1 MIYLPH
7 RVSGGIVES
16 ACATCGSTRLV
27 RSCAFDRMIDEEIKN
42 RSNDPQLPD
51 IGIRSGTACCG
62 ADHPSGPSGSLRDI
76 PSVPAFRPA
85 CRSPEKHPAVPVR
98 LLPRTLSPL
107 PITRPRPQTAGPNAI
122 AGTGTA
128 PDAIPRTAVSSPGA
142 ATSGRRRHPIR
153 PPKRTPP
160 ENTDA
165 APSRNLRTP
174 PAPHSAPETNTARK
188 HRRSTV
194 PQPPDATGT
203 HSPPPKRTL
212 PENTDAAPSRSP
224 RTSPVP
230 HSAPETNTA
239 RKHRGSTVPQPPDAA
254 GTHSPPPETNT
265 VRKHRRST
273 VPQPPDAACP
283 PFGPRNEHRPK
294 TQTRHRSA
302 APPQKN
308 AIIPAGTSSG
318 RDDPHSERRRTASR
332 DDGMSAVGPP
342 SGKTA
347 LLPRQPSAPL
357 RIPSSQAGRPLR
369 LQKRS
374 H

>member
-51 IGIRSGTACCG
+51 IGIRSGIACCG
-62 ADHPSGPSGSLRDI
+62 AGQSVRTVRISSRYSVGAGISAGVSIAREASRRTCALAAPHAIPAPDHPIS
-76 PSVPAFRPA
+76 PAD
-85 CRSPEKHPAVPVR
+85 RSPKRYRRHR
-98 LLPRTLSPL
+98 HS
-107 PITRPRPQTAGPNAI
+107 
-122 AGTGTA
+122 
-128 PDAIPRTAVSSPGA
+128 
-142 ATSGRRRHPIR
+142 SGRHSPNRSLVPRGRNLRTPPAPIR

-160 ENTDA
+160 ENTEA

-174 PAPHSAPETNTARK
+174 PAPIRL
-188 HRRSTV
+188 
-194 PQPPDATGT
+194 
-203 HSPPPKRTL
+203 PKRTP
-212 PENTDAAPSRSP
+212 PENTEAAPIRSP
-224 RTSPVP
+224 L
-230 HSAPETNTA
+230 
-239 RKHRGSTVPQPPDAA
+239 
-254 GTHSPPPETNT
+254 
-265 VRKHRRST
+265 
-273 VPQPPDAACP
+273 
-283 PFGPRNEHRPK
+283 
-294 TQTRHRSA
+294 
-302 APPQKN
+302 QKN

-357 RIPSSQAGRPLR
+357 RIPPSQAGRPLR

>member
-188 HRRSTV
+188 HR
-194 PQPPDATGT
+194 
-203 HSPPPKRTL
+203 
-212 PENTDAAPSRSP
+212 
-224 RTSPVP
+224 
-230 HSAPETNTA
+230 
-239 RKHRGSTVPQPPDAA
+239 GSTVPQPPDAA
-254 GTHSPPPETNT
+254 GTHSPP
-265 VRKHRRST
+265 
-273 VPQPPDAACP
+273 
-283 PFGPRNEHRPK
+283 RNEHRPK
-294 TQTRHRSA
+294 TQTQHRPATSGRRLPPVRPPKRTPPENTDA
-302 APPQKN
+302 APIRSPPQKN

>member
-153 PPKRTPP
+153 PPPKRTLP

-174 PAPHSAPETNTARK
+174 PAPIRP
-188 HRRSTV
+188 
-194 PQPPDATGT
+194 
-203 HSPPPKRTL
+203 
-212 PENTDAAPSRSP
+212 
-224 RTSPVP
+224 
-230 HSAPETNTA
+230 
-239 RKHRGSTVPQPPDAA
+239 
-254 GTHSPPPETNT
+254 
-265 VRKHRRST
+265 
-273 VPQPPDAACP
+273 
-283 PFGPRNEHRPK
+283 PRNEHRPK
-294 TQTRHRSA
+294 TQTQHRPATSGRRLPPIRPPKRTPPENTDA
-302 APPQKN
+302 APIRSPPQKKRN
-308 AIIPAGTSSG
+308 HPC
-318 RDDPHSERRRTASR
+318 RN
-332 DDGMSAVGPP
+332 
-342 SGKTA
+342 KF
-347 LLPRQPSAPL
+347 RQ
-357 RIPSSQAGRPLR
+357 G
-369 LQKRS
+369 
-374 H
+374 

>member
-62 ADHPSGPSGSLRDI
+62 AGQSVRTVRISSRYSVGAGISAGVSIAREASRRTCALAAPHAIPAPDHPTS
-76 PSVPAFRPA
+76 PADRRPK
-85 CRSPEKHPAVPVR
+85 RYHRHS
-98 LLPRTLSPL
+98 
-107 PITRPRPQTAGPNAI
+107 
-122 AGTGTA
+122 
-128 PDAIPRTAVSSPGA
+128 
-142 ATSGRRRHPIR
+142 SGRHSPNRSLVPRGRNLRTPPAPIR
-153 PPKRTPP
+153 PPPKRTPP
-160 ENTDA
+160 ENT
-165 APSRNLRTP
+165 
-174 PAPHSAPETNTARK
+174 E
-188 HRRSTV
+188 
-194 PQPPDATGT
+194 
-203 HSPPPKRTL
+203 
-212 PENTDAAPSRSP
+212 AAPSRS
-224 RTSPVP
+224 
-230 HSAPETNTA
+230 
-239 RKHRGSTVPQPPDAA
+239 
-254 GTHSPPPETNT
+254 
-265 VRKHRRST
+265 
-273 VPQPPDAACP
+273 
-283 PFGPRNEHRPK
+283 
-294 TQTRHRSA
+294 
-302 APPQKN
+302 PPQKN
-308 AIIPAGTSSG
+308 AIIPAGTCSG

-357 RIPSSQAGRPLR
+357 RIPPSQAGRPLR

>member
-107 PITRPRPQTAGPNAI
+107 PITRSRPQTAVPNAI

-142 ATSGRRRHPIR
+142 ATPGRRLPPIR
-153 PPKRTPP
+153 PPPKRTLP

-174 PAPHSAPETNTARK
+174 PAPIR
-188 HRRSTV
+188 
-194 PQPPDATGT
+194 
-203 HSPPPKRTL
+203 PPKRTP
-212 PENTDAAPSRSP
+212 PENTEAAPSRNL
-224 RTSPVP
+224 RTPP
-230 HSAPETNTA
+230 APIRLPKRT
-239 RKHRGSTVPQPPDAA
+239 
-254 GTHSPPPETNT
+254 PPENT
-265 VRKHRRST
+265 
-273 VPQPPDAACP
+273 
-283 PFGPRNEHRPK
+283 E
-294 TQTRHRSA
+294 A
-302 APPQKN
+302 APIRSPLQKN

-342 SGKTA
+342 SGETA

-357 RIPSSQAGRPLR
+357 RIPPSQAGRPLR

>member
-188 HRRSTV
+188 HRRGTD
-194 PQPPDATGT
+194 PQPP
-203 HSPPPKRTL
+203 PKKTQSSL
-212 PENTDAAPSRSP
+212 PEQ
-224 RTSPVP
+224 V
-230 HSAPETNTA
+230 
-239 RKHRGSTVPQPPDAA
+239 
-254 GTHSPPPETNT
+254 
-265 VRKHRRST
+265 
-273 VPQPPDAACP
+273 
-283 PFGPRNEHRPK
+283 
-294 TQTRHRSA
+294 
-302 APPQKN
+302 
-308 AIIPAGTSSG
+308 PAGMTLIR
-318 RDDPHSERRRTASR
+318 RDVERHHGTT
-332 DDGMSAVGPP
+332 G
-342 SGKTA
+342 
-347 LLPRQPSAPL
+347 
-357 RIPSSQAGRPLR
+357 
-369 LQKRS
+369 
-374 H
+374 

>member
-142 ATSGRRRHPIR
+142 ATSGRRRHPF
-153 PPKRTPP
+153 
-160 ENTDA
+160 
-165 APSRNLRTP
+165 AP
-174 PAPHSAPETNTARK
+174 PETNTA
-188 HRRSTV
+188 
-194 PQPPDATGT
+194 
-203 HSPPPKRTL
+203 
-212 PENTDAAPSRSP
+212 
-224 RTSPVP
+224 
-230 HSAPETNTA
+230 
-239 RKHRGSTVPQPPDAA
+239 
-254 GTHSPPPETNT
+254 
-265 VRKHRRST
+265 RKHRRST

-302 APPQKN
+302 APPKKRN
-308 AIIPAGTSSG
+308 HPC
-318 RDDPHSERRRTASR
+318 RN
-332 DDGMSAVGPP
+332 
-342 SGKTA
+342 KF
-347 LLPRQPSAPL
+347 RQ
-357 RIPSSQAGRPLR
+357 G
-369 LQKRS
+369 
-374 H
+374 

>member
-165 APSRNLRTP
+165 APSR
-174 PAPHSAPETNTARK
+174 
-188 HRRSTV
+188 
-194 PQPPDATGT
+194 
-203 HSPPPKRTL
+203 
-212 PENTDAAPSRSP
+212 SP

-254 GTHSPPPETNT
+254 GTHSPPPKRTPSENTDAAPSRNLRTPPAPHSAPETNT
-265 VRKHRRST
+265 ARKHRRGT
-273 VPQPPDAACP
+273 DPQ
-283 PFGPRNEHRPK
+283 
-294 TQTRHRSA
+294 
-302 APPQKN
+302 PPQKN

>member
-51 IGIRSGTACCG
+51 IGIRSGIACCG
-62 ADHPSGPSGSLRDI
+62 AGQSVRTVRISSRYSVGAGISAGVSIAREASRRTCALAAPHAIPAPDHPIS
-76 PSVPAFRPA
+76 PAD
-85 CRSPEKHPAVPVR
+85 RSPKRYRRHR
-98 LLPRTLSPL
+98 HS
-107 PITRPRPQTAGPNAI
+107 
-122 AGTGTA
+122 
-128 PDAIPRTAVSSPGA
+128 
-142 ATSGRRRHPIR
+142 SGRHSPNRSLVPRG
-153 PPKRTPP
+153 
-160 ENTDA
+160 
-165 APSRNLRTP
+165 RNSRTP

-188 HRRSTV
+188 HRRGTD
-194 PQPPDATGT
+194 PQPP
-203 HSPPPKRTL
+203 PK
-212 PENTDAAPSRSP
+212 
-224 RTSPVP
+224 
-230 HSAPETNTA
+230 
-239 RKHRGSTVPQPPDAA
+239 
-254 GTHSPPPETNT
+254 
-265 VRKHRRST
+265 
-273 VPQPPDAACP
+273 
-283 PFGPRNEHRPK
+283 
-294 TQTRHRSA
+294 
-302 APPQKN
+302 KN

>member
-107 PITRPRPQTAGPNAI
+107 PTTRSRPQTAVPNAI

-142 ATSGRRRHPIR
+142 ATPGRRLPPIR
-153 PPKRTPP
+153 PPPETNTARKHRRGTVPQPPDAAGTHSPPPKRTPS

-194 PQPPDATGT
+194 P
-203 HSPPPKRTL
+203 
-212 PENTDAAPSRSP
+212 
-224 RTSPVP
+224 
-230 HSAPETNTA
+230 
-239 RKHRGSTVPQPPDAA
+239 
-254 GTHSPPPETNT
+254 
-265 VRKHRRST
+265 
-273 VPQPPDAACP
+273 
-283 PFGPRNEHRPK
+283 
-294 TQTRHRSA
+294 
-302 APPQKN
+302 
-308 AIIPAGTSSG
+308 
-318 RDDPHSERRRTASR
+318 
-332 DDGMSAVGPP
+332 
-342 SGKTA
+342 
-347 LLPRQPSAPL
+347 
-357 RIPSSQAGRPLR
+357 
-369 LQKRS
+369 
-374 H
+374 

>member
-107 PITRPRPQTAGPNAI
+107 PPTRSRPQTAVPNAI
-122 AGTGTA
+122 ATPAQLRTPFPEPQSRPPGPQL
-128 PDAIPRTAVSSPGA
+128 PDAACPPFGPPRNEHCPKTQTRHRP
-142 ATSGRRRHPIR
+142 ATSGRRRHPFA

-165 APSRNLRTP
+165 API
-174 PAPHSAPETNTARK
+174 
-188 HRRSTV
+188 RS
-194 PQPPDATGT
+194 
-203 HSPPPKRTL
+203 
-212 PENTDAAPSRSP
+212 
-224 RTSPVP
+224 
-230 HSAPETNTA
+230 
-239 RKHRGSTVPQPPDAA
+239 
-254 GTHSPPPETNT
+254 
-265 VRKHRRST
+265 
-273 VPQPPDAACP
+273 
-283 PFGPRNEHRPK
+283 
-294 TQTRHRSA
+294 
-302 APPQKN
+302 PPQKKRN
-308 AIIPAGTSSG
+308 HPC
-318 RDDPHSERRRTASR
+318 RN
-332 DDGMSAVGPP
+332 
-342 SGKTA
+342 KF
-347 LLPRQPSAPL
+347 RQ
-357 RIPSSQAGRPLR
+357 G
-369 LQKRS
+369 
-374 H
+374 

>member
-1 MIYLPH
+1 MLRSGSSVRTVRISSRYSVGAGISAGVSIAREASRRTCALAAPH
-7 RVSGGIVES
+7 AIPAPDHPTSPADRRPKRYRRHRHSSGRHS
-16 ACATCGSTRLV
+16 P
-27 RSCAFDRMIDEEIKN
+27 N
-42 RSNDPQLPD
+42 RSL
-51 IGIRSGTACCG
+51 
-62 ADHPSGPSGSLRDI
+62 
-76 PSVPAFRPA
+76 VPR
-85 CRSPEKHPAVPVR
+85 
-98 LLPRTLSPL
+98 
-107 PITRPRPQTAGPNAI
+107 G
-122 AGTGTA
+122 
-128 PDAIPRTAVSSPGA
+128 
-142 ATSGRRRHPIR
+142 
-153 PPKRTPP
+153 
-160 ENTDA
+160 
-165 APSRNLRTP
+165 RNLRT
-174 PAPHSAPETNTARK
+174 APTPYSAPETNTTRK

-194 PQPPDATGT
+194 PQPPDT
-203 HSPPPKRTL
+203 
-212 PENTDAAPSRSP
+212 
-224 RTSPVP
+224 
-230 HSAPETNTA
+230 
-239 RKHRGSTVPQPPDAA
+239 A
-254 GTHSPPPETNT
+254 GT
-265 VRKHRRST
+265 
-273 VPQPPDAACP
+273 

>member
-51 IGIRSGTACCG
+51 IGIRSGIACCG
-62 ADHPSGPSGSLRDI
+62 AGQSVRTVRISSRYSVGAGISAGVSIAREASRRTCALAAPHAIPAPDHPIS
-76 PSVPAFRPA
+76 PAD
-85 CRSPEKHPAVPVR
+85 RSPKRYRRHR
-98 LLPRTLSPL
+98 HS
-107 PITRPRPQTAGPNAI
+107 
-122 AGTGTA
+122 
-128 PDAIPRTAVSSPGA
+128 
-142 ATSGRRRHPIR
+142 SGRHSPNRSLVPRG
-153 PPKRTPP
+153 
-160 ENTDA
+160 
-165 APSRNLRTP
+165 RNLRT
-174 PAPHSAPETNTARK
+174 APTPYSAPETNTARK
-188 HRRSTV
+188 HRRGTD
-194 PQPPDATGT
+194 PQ
-203 HSPPPKRTL
+203 
-212 PENTDAAPSRSP
+212 
-224 RTSPVP
+224 
-230 HSAPETNTA
+230 
-239 RKHRGSTVPQPPDAA
+239 
-254 GTHSPPPETNT
+254 
-265 VRKHRRST
+265 
-273 VPQPPDAACP
+273 
-283 PFGPRNEHRPK
+283 
-294 TQTRHRSA
+294 
-302 APPQKN
+302 PPQKN

>member
-188 HRRSTV
+188 HR
-194 PQPPDATGT
+194 G
-203 HSPPPKRTL
+203 
-212 PENTDAAPSRSP
+212 
-224 RTSPVP
+224 
-230 HSAPETNTA
+230 
-239 RKHRGSTVPQPPDAA
+239 
-254 GTHSPPPETNT
+254 
-265 VRKHRRST
+265 ST

-283 PFGPRNEHRPK
+283 PFGRRNEHRPK

>member
-203 HSPPPKRTL
+203 HSPPP
-212 PENTDAAPSRSP
+212 
-224 RTSPVP
+224 
-230 HSAPETNTA
+230 
-239 RKHRGSTVPQPPDAA
+239 
-254 GTHSPPPETNT
+254 ETNT

-302 APPQKN
+302 APPKKTQSSLPEQV
-308 AIIPAGTSSG
+308 PAGMTLIR
-318 RDDPHSERRRTASR
+318 RDVERHHGTT
-332 DDGMSAVGPP
+332 G
-342 SGKTA
+342 
-347 LLPRQPSAPL
+347 
-357 RIPSSQAGRPLR
+357 
-369 LQKRS
+369 
-374 H
+374 

>member
-203 HSPPPKRTL
+203 HSPPRNEHCPKTQTQHRPVAPERRLSPIRPPKRTP
-212 PENTDAAPSRSP
+212 PENTDAAPIR
-224 RTSPVP
+224 
-230 HSAPETNTA
+230 
-239 RKHRGSTVPQPPDAA
+239 
-254 GTHSPPPETNT
+254 SPPP
-265 VRKHRRST
+265 KK
-273 VPQPPDAACP
+273 
-283 PFGPRNEHRPK
+283 RNHPCRNK
-294 TQTRHRSA
+294 F
-302 APPQKN
+302 
-308 AIIPAGTSSG
+308 
-318 RDDPHSERRRTASR
+318 
-332 DDGMSAVGPP
+332 
-342 SGKTA
+342 
-347 LLPRQPSAPL
+347 RQ
-357 RIPSSQAGRPLR
+357 G
-369 LQKRS
+369 
-374 H
+374 

>member
-203 HSPPPKRTL
+203 HSPPPKRT
-212 PENTDAAPSRSP
+212 PSENTDAAPSRNL
-224 RTSPVP
+224 RTPPAP

-239 RKHRGSTVPQPPDAA
+239 RKHRRGTDPQ
-254 GTHSPPPETNT
+254 
-265 VRKHRRST
+265 
-273 VPQPPDAACP
+273 
-283 PFGPRNEHRPK
+283 
-294 TQTRHRSA
+294 
-302 APPQKN
+302 PPQKN

>member
-51 IGIRSGTACCG
+51 IGIRSGIACCG
-62 ADHPSGPSGSLRDI
+62 AGQSVRTVRISSRYSVGAGISAGVSIAREASRRTCALAAPHAIPAPDHPIS
-76 PSVPAFRPA
+76 PAD
-85 CRSPEKHPAVPVR
+85 RSPKRYRRHR
-98 LLPRTLSPL
+98 HS
-107 PITRPRPQTAGPNAI
+107 
-122 AGTGTA
+122 
-128 PDAIPRTAVSSPGA
+128 
-142 ATSGRRRHPIR
+142 SGRHSPNRSLVPRGRNLRTPPAPIR
-153 PPKRTPP
+153 LPKRTPP
-160 ENTDA
+160 ENTEA
-165 APSRNLRTP
+165 API
-174 PAPHSAPETNTARK
+174 
-188 HRRSTV
+188 
-194 PQPPDATGT
+194 
-203 HSPPPKRTL
+203 
-212 PENTDAAPSRSP
+212 RSP
-224 RTSPVP
+224 L
-230 HSAPETNTA
+230 
-239 RKHRGSTVPQPPDAA
+239 
-254 GTHSPPPETNT
+254 
-265 VRKHRRST
+265 
-273 VPQPPDAACP
+273 
-283 PFGPRNEHRPK
+283 
-294 TQTRHRSA
+294 
-302 APPQKN
+302 QKN

-357 RIPSSQAGRPLR
+357 RIPPSQAGRPLR

>member
-165 APSRNLRTP
+165 APSR
-174 PAPHSAPETNTARK
+174 
-188 HRRSTV
+188 
-194 PQPPDATGT
+194 
-203 HSPPPKRTL
+203 
-212 PENTDAAPSRSP
+212 SP

-254 GTHSPPPETNT
+254 
-265 VRKHRRST
+265 
-273 VPQPPDAACP
+273 CP
-283 PFGPRNEHRPK
+283 PFGHRNEHRPK

-302 APPQKN
+302 APPKKTQSSLPEQV
-308 AIIPAGTSSG
+308 PAGMTLIR
-318 RDDPHSERRRTASR
+318 RDVERHHGTT
-332 DDGMSAVGPP
+332 G
-342 SGKTA
+342 
-347 LLPRQPSAPL
+347 
-357 RIPSSQAGRPLR
+357 
-369 LQKRS
+369 
-374 H
+374 

>member
-1 MIYLPH
+1 MLRSGSSVRTVRISSRYSVGAGISAGVSIAREASRRTCALAAPH
-7 RVSGGIVES
+7 AIPAPDHPTSPADRRPKRYRRHRHSSGRHS
-16 ACATCGSTRLV
+16 P
-27 RSCAFDRMIDEEIKN
+27 N
-42 RSNDPQLPD
+42 RSLVPRGRNLRTAPTPYSAPETNTTRKHRRSTVPQPPD
-51 IGIRSGTACCG
+51 
-62 ADHPSGPSGSLRDI
+62 
-76 PSVPAFRPA
+76 
-85 CRSPEKHPAVPVR
+85 
-98 LLPRTLSPL
+98 
-107 PITRPRPQTAGPNAI
+107 TAGTPF
-122 AGTGTA
+122 G
-128 PDAIPRTAVSSPGA
+128 PRNEHRPKTQTQHRP
-142 ATSGRRRHPIR
+142 ATSGRHRHPFAPPRNEHCPKTQTQHRPVAPERRLSPIR

-188 HRRSTV
+188 HRRGTD
-194 PQPPDATGT
+194 PQ
-203 HSPPPKRTL
+203 
-212 PENTDAAPSRSP
+212 
-224 RTSPVP
+224 
-230 HSAPETNTA
+230 
-239 RKHRGSTVPQPPDAA
+239 
-254 GTHSPPPETNT
+254 
-265 VRKHRRST
+265 
-273 VPQPPDAACP
+273 
-283 PFGPRNEHRPK
+283 
-294 TQTRHRSA
+294 
-302 APPQKN
+302 PPQKN

>member
-188 HRRSTV
+188 HRRSTD
-194 PQPPDATGT
+194 PQ
-203 HSPPPKRTL
+203 
-212 PENTDAAPSRSP
+212 
-224 RTSPVP
+224 
-230 HSAPETNTA
+230 
-239 RKHRGSTVPQPPDAA
+239 
-254 GTHSPPPETNT
+254 
-265 VRKHRRST
+265 
-273 VPQPPDAACP
+273 
-283 PFGPRNEHRPK
+283 
-294 TQTRHRSA
+294 
-302 APPQKN
+302 PPQKN